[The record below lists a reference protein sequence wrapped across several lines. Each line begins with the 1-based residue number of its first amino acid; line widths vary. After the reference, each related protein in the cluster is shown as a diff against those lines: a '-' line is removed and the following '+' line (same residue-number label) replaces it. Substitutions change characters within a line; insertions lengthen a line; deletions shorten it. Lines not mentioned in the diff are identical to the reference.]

1 MIDSWSGR
9 PGSNRRHSAWE
20 ADVLPLNYSRSHT
33 SRRCPIIASS
43 SVAPHSLFQSK
54 DLRFHSPQN
63 AVSTLPK
70 TNVISTEAADSRT
83 VRGASAIST
92 DSPKHAQPPTH
103 KEQPILLFT
112 HLPNAV
118 HMPPS
123 SRTRTSVRPPASQQ
137 KSVSTPKPT

>member
-70 TNVISTEAADSRT
+70 TNVISTLPKTNVISTEAADSRT

-112 HLPNAV
+112 YLPNAV

-123 SRTRTSVRPPASQQ
+123 SRTRT
-137 KSVSTPKPT
+137 